1 MGVLKLEEKW
11 ISSHCKYFGLKKKK
25 KRRTLKLHQLTFS
38 AATTFKN

>member
-11 ISSHCKYFGLKKKK
+11 ISSHCKYFGLKKK
-25 KRRTLKLHQLTFS
+25 RRTLKLHQLTFS

>member
-25 KRRTLKLHQLTFS
+25 RRTLKLHQLTFS

>member
-25 KRRTLKLHQLTFS
+25 KKGGL
-38 AATTFKN
+38 

>member
-25 KRRTLKLHQLTFS
+25 KEDSKTSPVNILCCHNF
-38 AATTFKN
+38 

>member
-25 KRRTLKLHQLTFS
+25 KKEDSKTSPVNILCCHNF
-38 AATTFKN
+38 

>member
-25 KRRTLKLHQLTFS
+25 EDSKTSPVNILCCHNF
-38 AATTFKN
+38 